1 MRITILTLVFIL
13 LAASCGTIDFSDQ
26 PQGVIEYEV
35 TYLSN
40 KSSMPTNL
48 LPKKVVLKFRAS
60 KSITTIE
67 GFMGMFS
74 LSNISDFRKHTNT
87 TTLKVMD
94 NKYFSPGEKYEPPF
108 FFDNLQ
114 DIDITFQNDS
124 KQIAGLNCK
133 KALLRFKKQQVLPFE
148 IYYTEEIKL
157 KNPNKATPLNTING
171 VLMEFNIQLNNIE
184 MHLSASKYTVENV
197 PSDIFTIPDNYRE
210 ISRHKMS
217 NVINKLLE

>member
-1 MRITILTLVFIL
+1 MRIIIFTLALIL
-13 LAASCGTIDFSDQ
+13 LATSCGTIDFSDQ
-26 PQGVIEYEV
+26 PQGVIVYNV

-40 KSSMPTNL
+40 QSSMPTNL

-60 KSITTIE
+60 KSITTID

-87 TTLKVMD
+87 TTLRVVD
-94 NKYFSPGEKYEPPF
+94 NKYYCPGEKYQPPF

-114 DIDITFQNDS
+114 DINITFLNDS

-133 KALLRFKKQQVLPFE
+133 KALLQFKNQKLTPFE

-157 KNPNKATPLNTING
+157 KNPNKSTPLNSIDG
-171 VLMEFNIQLNNIE
+171 VLMEFNIHLNNIE
-184 MHLSASKYTVENV
+184 MRLCASTYTVENV
-197 PSDIFTIPDNYRE
+197 SSDIFVIPDKYRE
-210 ISRHKMS
+210 ISRQKMS
-217 NVINKLLE
+217 GVINKLLE